1 MGIPECY
8 VNERLVWTYKI
19 SRSNDSRRGKLSQPW
34 WRQRGMA
41 THSLRKSDT
50 SSGSGVVSCCVVR
63 HIGSE
68 HWTCATTVSDN
79 KQLRLLISCDMIVIR
94 SAVVF
99 GLFFSGEQKSNNIVV
114 CYSRY
119 VVVDNSYKN
128 KTNSIIVLLWP
139 YNRMVRWTDRLFI
152 IFPCVVNMEF

>member
-41 THSLRKSDT
+41 TR
-50 SSGSGVVSCCVVR
+50 SGRAPQVQVQALCRVVR

-68 HWTCATTVSDN
+68 QNTEHVQQQWVTTSCCD
-79 KQLRLLISCDMIVIR
+79 LLISCDMIGIQ

-114 CYSRY
+114 YYSRY
-119 VVVDNSYKN
+119 VVVDTWYKN
-128 KTNSIIVLLWP
+128 KTMLV
-139 YNRMVRWTDRLFI
+139 
-152 IFPCVVNMEF
+152 

>member
-1 MGIPECY
+1 MIPGGENFLSLDDDS
-8 VNERLVWTYKI
+8 VAWLLT
-19 SRSNDSRRGKLSQPW
+19 RSGR
-34 WRQRGMA
+34 A
-41 THSLRKSDT
+41 TQVQVQALCR
-50 SSGSGVVSCCVVR
+50 VVR

-68 HWTCATTVSDN
+68 HWTCATAVSDN

-114 CYSRY
+114 YYSCRY
-119 VVVDNSYKN
+119 VVVDTSYKN

-139 YNRMVRWTDRLFI
+139 YNRMVRLTVRLFI
-152 IFPCVVNMEF
+152 MFPCVVNMEF